1 MRGLPGLIGCLYG
14 FVGLASLAYF
24 MIYLVTLIFCRP
36 SLDVDR
42 QSLLA
47 MILIAFPLLNAIVC
61 LVLAYGFFTFRR
73 WGRKAA
79 IVYNACWLVLVGS
92 GLVHSRPSESWT
104 TGTTL
109 VGIVLVGFL
118 IGVILFCATKRGRE
132 LMSI

>member
-24 MIYLVTLIFCRP
+24 MIYLVTLIFYRP

-104 TGTTL
+104 TGTIL